1 MEGVIVTL
9 VLLVFAII
17 MFVWEKIPLSITA
30 MTVAVCLTLT
40 GVLTPKEAF
49 LGFVDSNVLLF
60 MAMFIVGAA
69 FFDTGVAHAVG
80 GLINRFAKTERVL
93 QASCLRSYPIRGR
106 QPY

>member
-49 LGFVDSNVLLF
+49 LGFVDS
-60 MAMFIVGAA
+60 
-69 FFDTGVAHAVG
+69 
-80 GLINRFAKTERVL
+80 
-93 QASCLRSYPIRGR
+93 
-106 QPY
+106 

>member
-1 MEGVIVTL
+1 MVYAYNESIECIHSITNTISVREETKMDGVIVTL

-69 FFDTGVAHAVG
+69 F
-80 GLINRFAKTERVL
+80 LIPAWLMRWA
-93 QASCLRSYPIRGR
+93 A
-106 QPY
+106 